1 MFSIYFTYADNT
13 NGRFGVVKQHKF
25 TIDNADDALAYAHR
39 VEARANANQHI
50 GLEWMS
56 ISHDGINLWSKD
68 YCNLCQR
75 SKHLPIT
82 L

>member
-1 MFSIYFTYADNT
+1 MFNVYFTYADT
-13 NGRFGVVKQHKF
+13 TSSRFGTVKKHRF
-25 TIDNADDALAYAHR
+25 ATDSDSDALAYAHR

-56 ISHDGINLWSKD
+56 ISHDGVTLWSKD
-68 YCNLCQR
+68 YCNLAQR
-75 SKHLPIT
+75 SKHLPVA